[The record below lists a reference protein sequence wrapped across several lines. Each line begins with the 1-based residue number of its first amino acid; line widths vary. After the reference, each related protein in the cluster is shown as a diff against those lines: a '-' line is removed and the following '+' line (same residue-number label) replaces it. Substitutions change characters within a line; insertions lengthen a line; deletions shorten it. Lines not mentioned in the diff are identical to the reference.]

1 MFLLRQSAL
10 EKPSHFIELIMIKLI
25 SLDTVQSLGGR
36 PDRSKTNLPP
46 GMGCLGVEEKRKI
59 HRE

>member
-1 MFLLRQSAL
+1 
-10 EKPSHFIELIMIKLI
+10 MIKLF